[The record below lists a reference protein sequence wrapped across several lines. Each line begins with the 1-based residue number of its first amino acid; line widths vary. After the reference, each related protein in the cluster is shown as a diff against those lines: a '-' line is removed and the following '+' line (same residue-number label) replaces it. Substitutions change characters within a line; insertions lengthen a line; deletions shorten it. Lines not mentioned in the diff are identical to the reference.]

1 MIPAV
6 TPTATAA
13 QSEPSTRAESTAY
26 METSRYDDVVE
37 FIDTIVPQSE
47 WLHLGS
53 MGYTHEGRRIP
64 LVVAGNVATGTGV
77 VGEVELVPG

>member
-1 MIPAV
+1 MHTAAGTVRIAAPLLLAVIPAV

-53 MGYTHEGRRIP
+53 MGFTH
-64 LVVAGNVATGTGV
+64 
-77 VGEVELVPG
+77 